1 MIGSRRSDH
10 GHQLAQVVGLLRCPH
25 CGADLDL
32 ADPAVSCP
40 NRHSFDVARQGY
52 LNLLPGD
59 ARAGMGD
66 TAAMV
71 AARAGFL
78 GAGHYGDITDAV
90 VDAAALALTNGA
102 ADSSPAGGADGCC
115 IELGAGTG
123 HYLTRVLDAMPE
135 RTGLALDV
143 STHAARRAAGAHPR
157 VAAVVCDAWAPL
169 PVRSSVAA
177 LVLSV
182 FAPRNGSEIARVLR
196 PGGAL
201 AVVAPTAAH
210 LAELVQTLGLIS
222 VDQRKQQRLERQLDP
237 FLSAE
242 SARRVAQV
250 MRLEHPDIEALV
262 AMGPSARH
270 TDPATMRER
279 IAVLPNPTTVTAS
292 VTISVYRRAS
302 GEKPA

>member
-1 MIGSRRSDH
+1 MISTRGSEH
-10 GHQLAQVVGLLRCPH
+10 LHMLAQLVSLLRCPH
-25 CGADLDL
+25 CRADLEL
-32 ADPAVSCP
+32 AGRAVTCP

-59 ARAGMGD
+59 ARTGMGD

-71 AARAGFL
+71 AARAAFL
-78 GAGHYGDITDAV
+78 GTGNYGEIMDAV
-90 VDAAALALTNGA
+90 AAAA
-102 ADSSPAGGADGCC
+102 AFADQDSPSDVGGDGCC

-123 HYLTRVLDAMPE
+123 HYLSRVLDAVPRRM
-135 RTGLALDV
+135 GLALDV
-143 STHAARRAAGAHPR
+143 STHAARRAARAHPR
-157 VAAVVCDAWAPL
+157 MGAVVCDARAPL

-196 PGGAL
+196 PGGAVV
-201 AVVAPTAAH
+201 VVAPTAAH

-292 VTISVYRRAS
+292 VTVSVYRRAG
-302 GEKPA
+302 GERPP